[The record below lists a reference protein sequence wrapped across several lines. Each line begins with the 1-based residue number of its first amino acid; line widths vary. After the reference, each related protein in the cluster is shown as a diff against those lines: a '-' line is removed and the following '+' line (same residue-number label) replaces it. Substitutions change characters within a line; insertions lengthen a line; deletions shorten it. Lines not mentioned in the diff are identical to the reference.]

1 MRSRLGQPQ
10 TNVYVALPRN
20 VTKRRKTTDIITRI
34 DSRGRQSHVVQ
45 AFAPALTS
53 VQPIKGDKEDSMLIF
68 KDSAT
73 GFAKEKRRRRREK
86 KKRKKVALQLAF
98 AV

>member
-1 MRSRLGQPQ
+1 MVP
-10 TNVYVALPRN
+10 YF
-20 VTKRRKTTDIITRI
+20 
-34 DSRGRQSHVVQ
+34 VQ

-73 GFAKEKRRRRREK
+73 GFAKEKRRREK
-86 KKRKKVALQLAF
+86 KKRKKVALPLAF
-98 AV
+98 AI